1 MTTDKSTNVIAGDRA
16 RDLTADVTAKTR
28 LCLKCRSSFES
39 AGAGERVCR
48 KCKPSSAWRGGKKG
62 PVRLISLRLIPGDA

>member
-28 LCLKCRSSFES
+28 LCLE
-39 AGAGERVCR
+39 
-48 KCKPSSAWRGGKKG
+48 
-62 PVRLISLRLIPGDA
+62 

>member
-48 KCKPSSAWRGGKKG
+48 KCKSSSAWRGGK
-62 PVRLISLRLIPGDA
+62 